1 MIDPWAGSY
10 AMEALTQQMADA
22 AWKIIE
28 EIESMGGMTKAVQ
41 SGWAKLKIEASAAEK
56 QARIDSGEDVI
67 VGVNKY
73 QLAEEASIET
83 LDIDNHAVRE
93 SQLARLRC
101 CARSAIRP
109 LSGSA
114 RALTRCAETGDGNL
128 LDLSIRAVR
137 ARATVGEVSD
147 ALESAW
153 GRHRADTQKV
163 SGVYAAAY
171 DSAEGWDQ
179 LKREIADFAAA
190 RGAGRA

>member
-1 MIDPWAGSY
+1 
-10 AMEALTQQMADA
+10 MADA

-73 QLAEEASIET
+73 KLDEEALIDT
-83 LDIDNHAVRE
+83 LDIDNHAVRDN
-93 SQLARLRC
+93 QVARLKALR
-101 CARSAIRP
+101 AKRDPAAVTKA
-109 LSGSA
+109 LA
-114 RALTRCAETGDGNL
+114 ALTACAESGDGNL

-147 ALESAW
+147 ALEKAW

-171 DSAEGWDQ
+171 DSAEGWD
-179 LKREIADFAAA
+179 
-190 RGAGRA
+190 